1 MTTELTLPLIR
12 RRQLDDLGW
21 GSRRVRREVEEG
33 HLAVVRHGVYA
44 RAADIACLTRPEQ
57 KVVVRAR
64 ALALVG
70 RSRPRFCGM
79 TAAAIQGLPCLRDD
93 GRLHVLTTDDRPG
106 APADVIRHRDLDRQS
121 IEEVDGLLCT
131 PLARTVAD
139 VARND
144 ARDVA
149 LSIAD
154 AALRRHAFEPPG
166 AYDAEAASRFRED
179 ALGWAGLT
187 TRNRR
192 TAERILRLAD
202 GRAQL
207 PGESVSR
214 MRLLDLG
221 FAPPSLQVPVA
232 APHGGTYWIDFGLD
246 DVDAWGEFDGKA
258 KYRKLAEETGR
269 SAFEVVD
276 REKRREDWIRGT
288 TNRRFARWGWDDLRD
303 AATLGRRLHA
313 FGITPPR

>member
-1 MTTELTLPLIR
+1 MTSEFTLPLIR

-21 GSRRVRREVEEG
+21 GSRRVRREVEQG

-44 RAADIACLTRPEQ
+44 RAEDMAHLTRAEQ
-57 KVVVRAR
+57 KVVVGAR
-64 ALALVG
+64 ALALI
-70 RSRPRFCGM
+70 SRRRPTFCGI
-79 TAAAIQGLPCLRDD
+79 TAAAIHGLPCLRDD
-93 GRLHVLTTDDRPG
+93 GRLHVLSTDERPG
-106 APADVIRHRDLDRQS
+106 APADVVRHRDLDDRS
-121 IEEVDGLLCT
+121 FEEVNGLWCT

-139 VARND
+139 VARNEM
-144 ARDVA
+144 RDVS
-149 LSIAD
+149 LSVAD

-166 AYDAEAASRFRED
+166 AYDAEAASRLREE
-179 ALGWAGLT
+179 ALAWAGLAR
-187 TRNRR
+187 RNRR
-192 TAERILRLAD
+192 TAERILHLAD

-221 FAPPSLQVPVA
+221 FAAPSLQVPVA
-232 APHGGTYWIDFGLD
+232 APHGGTYWVDFGLD
-246 DVDAWGEFDGKA
+246 DVGAWGEFDGKA
-258 KYRKLAEETGR
+258 KYNELAEAAGR

>member
-33 HLAVVRHGVYA
+33 YLAVVRHGVYA
-44 RAADIACLTRPEQ
+44 RAADIAHLTRTEQ

-70 RSRPRFCGM
+70 RSRPSFCGM
-79 TAAAIQGLPCLRDD
+79 TAAAIHGLPCLRDD
-93 GRLHVLTTDDRPG
+93 GRLHVLSTHDRPG
-106 APADVIRHRDLDRQS
+106 APADVVRHRDLDHRS
-121 IEEVDGLLCT
+121 VEEVNGLLCT

-139 VARND
+139 VARNET
-144 ARDVA
+144 RDVA
-149 LSIAD
+149 LSVAD

-166 AYDAEAASRFRED
+166 AYDEDAASRLRKD
-179 ALGWAGLT
+179 ALDWAGLT

-192 TAERILRLAD
+192 TAERILHLAD

-214 MRLLDLG
+214 MRLRDLG

-258 KYRKLAEETGR
+258 KYHELAEADGR